1 MSYKQTIYP
10 NLDDKKLVVNYQG
23 KPLLDWF
30 LWCLAVAQKTFNVAP
45 FAATAQIAW
54 NWNNTKHQDRNLP
67 DGCFVP
73 IWWTGGTGNYGHVA
87 VAKRSGNR
95 IQVWSS
101 PYRHKPFFDYFEGE
115 LNATIDNISRIYGVS
130 YAGWTETMNTTR
142 IVEWVNPP
150 QLKPN
155 EEIAAEVWQNK
166 WGNGQDRIN
175 RLTSAGYDWKAIQAL
190 IDKGVGK
197 PVEKPVEAPKQPEAP
212 KVEEV
217 KPVEEA
223 KPAEQPKAEEVK
235 PVEKVK
241 PAEQP
246 KAEEVK
252 PVEKVKPVEEP
263 KAEEV
268 KPVEKVKPV
277 EEPKTEEKPKEEE
290 KHMDKIPELTDD
302 KIKQFN
308 DAYQASLAQA
318 SGIIEEVGS
327 GFDFSQKTKMIAYL
341 AGDFLLLAGA
351 ITPQVILAIMSLND
365 KNLTAFGTAL
375 ASILA
380 TLGSQILLIFKLMK
394 KKK

>member
-1 MSYKQTIYP
+1 MSFKQKIFP

-30 LWCLAVAQKTFNVAP
+30 LWCLAVAQKTFDVAP

-67 DGCFVP
+67 DGCFVL

-115 LNATIDNISRIYGVS
+115 LNATIDNISRIYGVI

-155 EEIAAEVWQNK
+155 EEIAAEVWRDM
-166 WGNGQDRIN
+166 WGKGQDRIN
-175 RLTSAGYDWKAIQAL
+175 RLTNAGYDWRAIQSL

-197 PVEKPVEAPKQPEAP
+197 SVEQP

-217 KPVEEA
+217 KPIEAHKTEET
-223 KPAEQPKAEEVK
+223 KPVEEVK
-235 PVEKVK
+235 PM
-241 PAEQP
+241 EQP
-246 KAEEVK
+246 K
-252 PVEKVKPVEEP
+252 
-263 KAEEV
+263 
-268 KPVEKVKPV
+268 
-277 EEPKTEEKPKEEE
+277 TEDKSKEEE

-341 AGDFLLLAGA
+341 TGDFLLLAGA

>member
-1 MSYKQTIYP
+1 MSWKQTIYP
-10 NLDDKKLVVNYQG
+10 NLDDKKLVVYYQG

-30 LWCLAVAQKTFNVAP
+30 LWCLAVAQRTFNVAP
-45 FAATAQIAW
+45 FAASAQIAW

-87 VAKRSGNR
+87 IAKRSGNWV
-95 IQVWSS
+95 QVWSS
-101 PYRHKPFFDYFEGE
+101 PYRHKAFFDYFEGE

-142 IVEWVNPP
+142 VVEWVNPP

-175 RLTSAGYDWKAIQAL
+175 RLTSAGYDWKAVQAL

-197 PVEKPVEAPKQPEAP
+197 PVEQP

-217 KPVEEA
+217 KPVE
-223 KPAEQPKAEEVK
+223 KPVEQPKVEEVK
-235 PVEKVK
+235 PVEKPV
-241 PAEQP
+241 EQP
-246 KAEEVK
+246 KVEEVKPVERPVEQPKVEEVK
-252 PVEKVKPVEEP
+252 PVEKPVEQ
-263 KAEEV
+263 
-268 KPVEKVKPV
+268 
-277 EEPKTEEKPKEEE
+277 PKTEDNKSKEEE
-290 KHMDKIPELTDD
+290 KPMDKTPELTDE

-341 AGDFLLLAGA
+341 LGDFLLLAGA
-351 ITPQVILAIMSLND
+351 ITPQVILAVMSLND

>member
-1 MSYKQTIYP
+1 MSYKQVIFP

-87 VAKRSGNR
+87 VAKRTGNH
-95 IQVWSS
+95 IQIWSS
-101 PYRHKPFFDYFEGE
+101 PYRHKPYFDYFEGE
-115 LNATIDNISRIYGVS
+115 LNATIDNVSRIYGVS

-150 QLKPN
+150 QLKSN

-217 KPVEEA
+217 KPAEPPKVEEA
-223 KPAEQPKAEEVK
+223 KPVEKPVEQPKVEEIKPVEQPKTEETK
-235 PVEKVK
+235 PVEK
-241 PAEQP
+241 PIEQ
-246 KAEEVK
+246 
-252 PVEKVKPVEEP
+252 
-263 KAEEV
+263 
-268 KPVEKVKPV
+268 
-277 EEPKTEEKPKEEE
+277 PKTEEKPKEEE
-290 KHMDKIPELTDD
+290 KPMDKTPELTDD

-327 GFDFSQKTKMIAYL
+327 GFDFSQKTKMVAYL
-341 AGDFLLLAGA
+341 LGDFLLLAGA
-351 ITPQVILAIMSLND
+351 ITPQVILAVMSLND

>member
-1 MSYKQTIYP
+1 MSFKQIIFP

-45 FAATAQIAW
+45 FAASAQIAW

-115 LNATIDNISRIYGVS
+115 LNATIDNISRIYGVV

-142 IVEWVNPP
+142 IVEWVTPP

-155 EEIAAEVWQNK
+155 EEIATEVWRDM
-166 WGNGQDRIN
+166 WGKGQDRIN
-175 RLTSAGYDWKAIQAL
+175 RLTSAGYDWRTIQAL

-197 PVEKPVEAPKQPEAP
+197 PVEQPKVEETKPVEQP

-217 KPVEEA
+217 KPAEVV
-223 KPAEQPKAEEVK
+223 KPIEQPK
-235 PVEKVK
+235 
-241 PAEQP
+241 
-246 KAEEVK
+246 
-252 PVEKVKPVEEP
+252 
-263 KAEEV
+263 
-268 KPVEKVKPV
+268 
-277 EEPKTEEKPKEEE
+277 TEDESKEEE

-341 AGDFLLLAGA
+341 TGDFLLLAGA

>member
-101 PYRHKPFFDYFEGE
+101 PYRHKPYFDYFEGE

-166 WGNGQDRIN
+166 WSNGQERIN
-175 RLTSAGYDWKAIQAL
+175 RLTNAGYDWRAIQAL

-197 PVEKPVEAPKQPEAP
+197 PVEKPVEQT

-217 KPVEEA
+217 KS
-223 KPAEQPKAEEVK
+223 AEEVK
-235 PVEKVK
+235 PVE
-241 PAEQP
+241 Q
-246 KAEEVK
+246 
-252 PVEKVKPVEEP
+252 
-263 KAEEV
+263 
-268 KPVEKVKPV
+268 
-277 EEPKTEEKPKEEE
+277 PKTEDESKEEE

-341 AGDFLLLAGA
+341 TGDFLLLAGA